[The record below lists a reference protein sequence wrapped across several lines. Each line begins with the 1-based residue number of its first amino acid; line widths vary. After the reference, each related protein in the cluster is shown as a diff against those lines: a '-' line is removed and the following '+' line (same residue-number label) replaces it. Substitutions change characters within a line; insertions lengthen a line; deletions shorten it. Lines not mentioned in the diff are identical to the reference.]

1 MKLST
6 GDCRSLIGRKVFTNP
21 KPELRILESGFAL
34 HLMLCLLLMAARP
47 LEAESIT
54 LEGAPTDTGYN
65 VGSVA
70 VVRARVK
77 GASGDPK
84 RYAVFAEIQYVGMT
98 ALTNVQMDL
107 LKENKPD
114 EVRYEVGWP
123 IPGDAPAGL
132 YSVVLRVEDR
142 TEHKTVVTQKAP
154 GFAVYKKLV
163 RVSRVTLDK
172 TFYAPGETIQCRVQV
187 ENLTDQI
194 MQGLRVEF
202 SNANYPWIST
212 FSGAASL
219 SGQKPENPELGLKVL
234 TEKLTLPPRGEGAIP
249 QMAAGTAQ
257 FLQGTQVAVM
267 GAGGPARH
275 YTVPPPETD
284 TYTIAVW
291 NKERTVLYDM
301 QFSPQVIVRDPAH
314 TLPKPY
320 SRNYTHPYND
330 QIDFKKYREFYAP
343 EQLSSVILVDR
354 EHTLYRPGDE
364 FAPNMQVKVGGA
376 DTLRAT
382 IRDLRG
388 RQFEG
393 KSSTRAHAVLWSIPK
408 DATPGVYS
416 VTFAALGRDGKT
428 EAETGTD
435 LAVNNL
441 PASVLVFCP
450 HEDDEHPY
458 AGLIRAAVE
467 AGIPIKVVFF
477 TGGDVGECERY
488 FNQPCGPNEARE
500 FGTVRMEESAEALE
514 HIGLARD
521 QVIFLGL
528 PDGGSGAIWSEHQK
542 IENPFMSVYLASDH
556 APYES
561 IFKANLPYARDA
573 VIGAV
578 KEIIA
583 DFHPALIA
591 TPHPDER
598 HTDHR
603 TANWFVVKACQEL
616 LNENRIDPKTVIL
629 ADQAYGAG
637 GFKPA
642 PYKYEKW
649 PVYLSG
655 EVAALKQEMSWIYQ
669 SQDGN
674 LAEGTKKT
682 FAELQREEV
691 HYRIVDWQEHA
702 GWNE

>member
-1 MKLST
+1 MKLRRLYGMT
-6 GDCRSLIGRKVFTNP
+6 LCLMLMVVRSLP
-21 KPELRILESGFAL
+21 
-34 HLMLCLLLMAARP
+34 
-47 LEAESIT
+47 AESIA
-54 LEGAPTDTGYN
+54 LEGAPADTGYN

-70 VVRARVK
+70 VVRATLK
-77 GASGDPK
+77 GVSDDPK

-107 LKENKPD
+107 LKDNKPG
-114 EVRYEVGWP
+114 ELSYEVGWP
-123 IPGDAPAGL
+123 IPRDAPTGL
-132 YSVVLRVEDR
+132 YSVLLRVEDR
-142 TEHKTVVTQKAP
+142 TEHKVVASQKLP
-154 GFAVYKKLV
+154 GFAAYKKLV
-163 RVSRVTLDK
+163 RISRVTLDK
-172 TFYAPGETIQCRVQV
+172 TFYAPGETIQCAVQV
-187 ENLTDQI
+187 ENLTDHA
-194 MQGLRVEF
+194 MQDLRVEF

-212 FSGAASL
+212 FSGEASL
-219 SGQKPENPELGLKVL
+219 SGQKEQNPELDLRVL
-234 TEKLTLPPRGEGAIP
+234 TDRLTLPARREVAIP
-249 QMAAGTAQ
+249 QMAAGKAR

-291 NKERTVLYDM
+291 NKERTVLFDM
-301 QFSPQVIVRDPAH
+301 QFSPQVIVRDPAQ

-320 SRNYTHPYND
+320 SRNYTHPYNQD
-330 QIDFKKYREFYAP
+330 IDFKKYREFYAP
-343 EQLSSVILVDR
+343 GQLSSAILVDR
-354 EHTLYRPGDE
+354 ERTLYRPGE
-364 FAPNMQVKVGGA
+364 QFAPNMVVKLGSA
-376 DTLRAT
+376 DTLRAVIT
-382 IRDLRG
+382 DPGG
-388 RQFEG
+388 RHFEG
-393 KSSTRAHAVLWSIPK
+393 QSPARVHGVLWNIPK
-408 DATPGVYS
+408 GATPGIYS
-416 VTFAALGRDGKT
+416 VTFAALGREGKT
-428 EAETGTD
+428 EAETSTD

-467 AGIPIKVVFF
+467 ASIPIKVVFF

-488 FNQPCGPNEARE
+488 FDQPCGPNEARE
-500 FGTVRMEESAEALE
+500 FGMVRMEESTEALA
-514 HIGLARD
+514 HLGLARD
-521 QVIFLGL
+521 RITFIGL
-528 PDGGSGAIWSEHQK
+528 PDGGSGAIWSEHQR

-556 APYES
+556 APYEN
-561 IFKANLPYARDA
+561 IFRPNLAYARDA
-573 VIGAV
+573 VIDAV
-578 KEIIA
+578 KQIIV
-583 DFHPALIA
+583 DFRPALIA

-616 LNENRIDPKTVIL
+616 LKENRVDANTVIL

-674 LAEGTKKT
+674 LAEGTNNKKT
-682 FAELQREEV
+682 LAELPREEV
-691 HYRIVDWQEHA
+691 HYRIVDWREHA

>member
-1 MKLST
+1 MKIRQVYSMT
-6 GDCRSLIGRKVFTNP
+6 
-21 KPELRILESGFAL
+21 
-34 HLMLCLLLMAARP
+34 LCLVLMAVRTV
-47 LEAESIT
+47 LAESIT
-54 LEGAPTDTGYN
+54 VEGAPVNTGYN

-70 VVRARVK
+70 AIRARLK
-77 GASGDPK
+77 GMVSDPE

-98 ALTNVQMDL
+98 ALTNAQMDL
-107 LKENKPD
+107 LKDNKPG
-114 EVRYEVGWP
+114 ELNYEVGWP
-123 IPGDAPAGL
+123 IPDDAPTGL
-132 YSVVLRVEDR
+132 YSVLLRVEDR
-142 TEHKTVVTQKAP
+142 TEHKVVATQKAP
-154 GFAVYKKLV
+154 GFAAYKKLV
-163 RVSRVTLDK
+163 RISRVTLDK
-172 TFYAPGETIQCRVQV
+172 TFYAPGETIQCGAQV

-194 MQGLRVEF
+194 MQDLRVEF

-212 FSGAASL
+212 FSGEASL

-234 TEKLTLPPRGEGAIP
+234 SDRLTLPPRREVAIP
-249 QMAAGTAQ
+249 PMAAGAAR

-291 NKERTVLYDM
+291 NKERTILYDM
-301 QFSPQVIVRDPAH
+301 QFSPQVIVRDPAQ

-320 SRNYTHPYND
+320 SRNYTHPYNQD
-330 QIDFKKYREFYAP
+330 IDFKNYREFYAP
-343 EQLSSVILVDR
+343 GQISPVIQI
-354 EHTLYRPGDE
+354 EHSHTLYRPKEKLVINGLIRKPDWKKKHPGELPDATLQVRITGPGGKPAGDMTY
-364 FAPNMQVKVGGA
+364 FHTPLSVDRDSIASLAGVDAPEEPG
-376 DTLRAT
+376 LYHLSLSAT
-382 IRDLRG
+382 YPAN
-388 RQFEG
+388 E
-393 KSSTRAHAVLWSIPK
+393 PK
-408 DATPGVYS
+408 DNAT
-416 VTFAALGRDGKT
+416 T
-428 EAETGTD
+428 EI
-435 LAVNNL
+435 AVNNL

-458 AGLIRAAVE
+458 AGLVRAAVE
-467 AGIPIKVVFF
+467 AGIPVKVVFF

-488 FNQPCGPNEARE
+488 FDQPCGPNEARE
-500 FGTVRMEESAEALE
+500 FGKVRMEESAEALK

-521 QVIFLGL
+521 QVIFFGL

-556 APYES
+556 APYENV
-561 IFKANLPYARDA
+561 FRPNLAYARAA
-573 VIGAV
+573 VIDTV
-578 KEIIA
+578 KQIIV
-583 DFHPALIA
+583 DFRPALIA

-598 HTDHR
+598 HIDHR

-616 LNENRIDPKTVIL
+616 LKENRLDPKTVIL

-674 LAEGTKKT
+674 LAEGAKKT
-682 FAELQREEV
+682 FSELQREEV

>member
-1 MKLST
+1 MKLRRLCGMT
-6 GDCRSLIGRKVFTNP
+6 
-21 KPELRILESGFAL
+21 
-34 HLMLCLLLMAARP
+34 LCLLLMTVRT
-47 LEAESIT
+47 LIAESIT
-54 LEGAPTDTGYN
+54 LEGAPVDTGYN
-65 VGSVA
+65 AGSVA
-70 VVRARVK
+70 VVRARLK
-77 GASGDPK
+77 GVSSDTK

-98 ALTNVQMDL
+98 ALTNVQMNL
-107 LKENKPD
+107 LEANTPG
-114 EVRYEVGWP
+114 ELNYEVGWP
-123 IPGDAPAGL
+123 IPADAPTGL

-142 TEHKTVVTQKAP
+142 TQHKVVATQKVP

-163 RVSRVTLDK
+163 RISRVTLDK
-172 TFYAPGETIQCRVQV
+172 TFYAPGETIQCGAQV
-187 ENLTDQI
+187 ENLTDQV
-194 MQGLRVEF
+194 MQDLRVEF

-212 FSGAASL
+212 FSGQASL
-219 SGQKPENPELGLKVL
+219 SGQKPENPDVGLKVL
-234 TEKLTLPPRGEGAIP
+234 TDRLTLPPRREVAVP
-249 QMAAGTAQ
+249 QMAAGTAR
-257 FLQGTQVAVM
+257 FLQGTQVAVL

-291 NKERTVLYDM
+291 NKERTILYDM
-301 QFSPQVIVRDPAH
+301 QFSPQVIVRDPAQ

-320 SRNYTHPYND
+320 SPNYTHPYNQD
-330 QIDFKKYREFYAP
+330 IDFKKYREFYAP
-343 EQLSSVILVDR
+343 GQLSSAILVDR
-354 EHTLYRPGDE
+354 EHTLYRPGDP
-364 FAPNMQVKVGGA
+364 FSPKTIVTSGSA
-376 DTLRAT
+376 DTLRAM
-382 IRDLRG
+382 IRDPGG
-388 RQFEG
+388 RRFEG
-393 KSSTRAHAVLWSIPK
+393 QSSARAHTVLWNVPR

-416 VTFAALGRDGKT
+416 VTFAALGREGKT
-428 EAETGTD
+428 EAETSTD

-488 FNQPCGPNEARE
+488 FAQPCGPNEARE

-514 HIGLARD
+514 HIGLTRD
-521 QVIFLGL
+521 KITFLGL
-528 PDGGSGAIWSEHQK
+528 PDGGSGAIWSEHQR

-556 APYES
+556 APYEN
-561 IFKANLPYARDA
+561 IFRPNLAYARDA
-573 VIGAV
+573 VIDAV

-583 DFHPALIA
+583 DFRPALIA

-616 LNENRIDPKTVIL
+616 LKENRVDPNTVIL
-629 ADQAYGAG
+629 ADQSYGAG

-649 PVYLSG
+649 PLYVSG

-674 LAEGTKKT
+674 LAEGIKKT
-682 FAELQREEV
+682 FAELPREEV
-691 HYRIVDWQEHA
+691 HYRIVDWQEQA

>member
-1 MKLST
+1 MRLRRLCGITLSLLVMT
-6 GDCRSLIGRKVFTNP
+6 VR
-21 KPELRILESGFAL
+21 AL
-34 HLMLCLLLMAARP
+34 L
-47 LEAESIT
+47 AESIT
-54 LEGAPTDTGYN
+54 LEGAPADTGYN
-65 VGSVA
+65 LGSVA
-70 VVRARVK
+70 VVRARLK
-77 GASGDPK
+77 GVSSDPK

-107 LKENKPD
+107 LKDTKLGESN
-114 EVRYEVGWP
+114 YEVGWP
-123 IPGDAPAGL
+123 IPGDAPTGL
-132 YSVVLRVEDR
+132 YSVLLRVEDR
-142 TEHKTVVTQKAP
+142 TEHKVVTTQKAP
-154 GFAVYKKLV
+154 GFAAYKKLV
-163 RVSRVTLDK
+163 RISRVTLDK
-172 TFYAPGETIQCRVQV
+172 TFYAPGETIHCGAQV
-187 ENLTDQI
+187 ENLTDHV
-194 MQGLRVEF
+194 MQDLRVEF

-212 FSGAASL
+212 FSGEASL

-234 TEKLTLPPRGEGAIP
+234 TDGLTLPPRGGAAIP
-249 QMAAGTAQ
+249 QMAAGTAR
-257 FLQGTQVAVM
+257 FLQGTQVAVL

-275 YTVPPPETD
+275 YNVPPPETD

-291 NKERTVLYDM
+291 NKERTILYDM
-301 QFSPQVIVRDPAH
+301 QFSPQVIVRDPAQ

-343 EQLSSVILVDR
+343 GQLSSAILVDR
-354 EHTLYRPGDE
+354 EHTLYRPGDQ
-364 FAPNMQVKVGGA
+364 FAPNMLVKVGSV
-376 DTLRAT
+376 DTVHVL
-382 IRDLRG
+382 IRDPRG

-393 KSSTRAHAVLWSIPK
+393 KSLTGVHTALWSVPK
-408 DATPGVYS
+408 DATPGIYS
-416 VTFAALGRDGKT
+416 VTFAALGREGKT

-467 AGIPIKVVFF
+467 AGIPVKVVFF

-488 FNQPCGPNEARE
+488 FDQPCGPNEARE
-500 FGTVRMEESAEALE
+500 FGMVRMEESAEALE
-514 HIGLARD
+514 HIGLTRD
-521 QVIFLGL
+521 RIAFIGL
-528 PDGGSGAIWSEHQK
+528 PDGGSGAIWSEHQR

-556 APYES
+556 APYEN
-561 IFKANLPYARDA
+561 IFRPNLAYARDA
-573 VIGAV
+573 VIDVV
-578 KEIIA
+578 KQIIV

-603 TANWFVVKACQEL
+603 TANWFVVKACQKL
-616 LNENRIDPKTVIL
+616 LKDNRLDANTVIL

-682 FAELQREEV
+682 FAELPREEV
-691 HYRIVDWQEHA
+691 HYRIVDWEEHA